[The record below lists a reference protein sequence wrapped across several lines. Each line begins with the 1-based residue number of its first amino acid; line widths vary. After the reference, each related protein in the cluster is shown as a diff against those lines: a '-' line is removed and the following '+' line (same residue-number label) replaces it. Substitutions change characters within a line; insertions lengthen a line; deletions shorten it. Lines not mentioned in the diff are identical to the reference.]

1 MYPVKFPEQ
10 NSVFVARGFDDLPAF
25 RQYNEQFHTSEV
37 ISLWQFSDDDLVA
50 ILKQLKAGVR
60 PAIHLSVIGGQP
72 PVSMW
77 VRKNED

>member
-1 MYPVKFPEQ
+1 MIFFAELV
-10 NSVFVARGFDDLPAF
+10 LI
-25 RQYNEQFHTSEV
+25 V
-37 ISLWQFSDDDLVA
+37 IGLIAIGIGQFSDDDLVT
-50 ILKQLKAGVR
+50 ILKQLKAGAR